1 MKTQHT
7 YTLEE
12 ATANIAKLT
21 KVKPSEVKIENDYPI
36 SLILLIIVSSAIIT
50 ANLIW
55 RLI

>member
-12 ATANIAKLT
+12 ATAIIAKLT